1 MGLDRNNIPDEY
13 LCEVCEP
20 RPVDRKRAKA
30 MQARRRSEL
39 YHHSSSSDE
48 SSGNRSFKSKNKL
61 KGALKTDKKNSTKPS
76 LANMK
81 KILDKKVDRVSNK
94 DFPNKKT
101 LHGKVSKKTAAQ
113 ALSMLNNKT
122 NQSSFASS
130 ALIPQQLLPTN
141 LLENNLNVMEGHD
154 DNILSPLS
162 PLNTNSKF
170 KKQYRK
176 RKPSD
181 KDLKKGFP
189 INDSAAFSKDRRK
202 SQQLKKQINRNRI
215 RSIDSDGGDDLDA
228 STDEENPTIEEVTP
242 DASQQLRSWV
252 DQYEEAVTNHYSPE
266 LRARLAGVGKWGGIS
281 NGDLKPSVIGSVT
294 RCNVSLQG
302 NGVKILTASS
312 NLSTNTP
319 IIECKGKLML
329 AAQYRSVNRKSPSQ
343 IDSSNISINP
353 YVFFYQ
359 LSNSLE
365 ICLDGKT
372 YGNDSRFCRRSAND
386 HNAEL
391 RHFIDKGSL
400 HLFIITRKSVE
411 KNQEILLPPDS
422 SCLPQLSSPLPS
434 INADLRE
441 ITMKGSK
448 QISNGMSSPTGSL
461 LSGRSSDVDE
471 STPLSTT
478 RNRPGEHISNK
489 LEPDRQKSGKE
500 KRKFPKL
507 VMKSPKKTKS
517 AVSKE
522 NKSNPN
528 SSGKKNKIRKGL
540 ENQVLAKNKKMDSDK
555 IDVKV
560 QSSNSAEDTD
570 AGQDSTPT
578 SPTKYGSAK
587 PSPGKLGLPD
597 NSGLIVGVN
606 TINYDASSELK
617 NKAKS
622 REERKMEM
630 IMKAFEAMEKAEQ
643 RKKEGQAEGTVSLGG
658 HQSVRGSTD
667 SDKSSSNHKRRR
679 SSAKDVGK
687 ANADSNVDASSA
699 EDMANDDTDDGDED
713 ESSGKKKL
721 EKNKKK
727 FTRSNK
733 GRKTGP
739 NTPKRRRSR
748 ISSGGSLSG
757 KEEISINTTK
767 ESIQDSSSGRSSNTA
782 SSQNGPFRFPKTKK
796 SMMSDWLQEANEI
809 SRSPNPTF
817 CDDDDVSANYL
828 KGSRSPPGIAMHLLR
843 SSIGS
848 NATTAPLSPNI
859 QSPHSPVKSGGNHV
873 CSAKKRWLRQAISED
888 HAPGEIMSPA
898 HEVAFMTNG
907 NSPGS
912 SGESAAQG
920 EPASFTISDY
930 VTPLKKRRI
939 QSYKDEQ
946 KFLEE
951 EANASSEEGL
961 LHPSKA
967 GTDSTDFV
975 SKISTSYNSYSEDV
989 KIIPNGI
996 KKKLLHNL
1004 VLEAVLDRA
1013 MEDMLNVRPKTEENA
1028 ELEIS
1033 RAPAEGVDA
1042 ENERL
1047 VSSEK
1052 VENDNTDHENQ
1063 CTNHVKEEKMEED
1076 IPEEARI
1083 VLNVQS
1089 HSEDKEKDNEVE
1101 AILEPKATSNQGLSN
1116 DDNPITIPSVLQ
1128 RNVSSSS
1135 IPEPS
1140 SVFKSFFKPSI
1151 SIEALEA
1158 QIEENKRLR
1167 EAELKQLEQLTA
1179 KQKEE
1184 EMASKSFYSDAV
1196 AEEKSNK
1203 VPEQCESEVRY
1214 KDEASPITN
1223 EDSAIGTSQHK
1234 SERKSSLS
1242 TQSNIGTKFLGE
1254 RPENIDSNFGND
1266 TESAE
1271 VVIREKDDKVNS
1283 VNTNDLKTESE
1294 LPENSPLDTNTVHP
1308 MNDNAN
1314 HSSNDLQEEQEDS
1327 QHSLNSNIVNENAGK
1342 MSQPSFKNDI
1352 SPTQDTQ
1359 KPKEKRKVSLADYKR
1374 RRQQQQQTTVQI
1386 EATFPEVSKYS
1397 SQCIENQKQSTPNMI
1412 SLSAGSLNSEKIVDI
1427 GSFDNSRDIKP
1438 EVSPL
1443 TEKNLK
1449 ETKLNVPDTTQL
1461 SFNKVPEGTILKEES
1476 GNDEIGGSTP
1486 TMDEEQITPASTLLS
1501 NAAMPD
1507 VVSLPAAD
1515 APITLNPLPLFE
1527 KLEKL
1532 EKAQKENKKKG
1543 NIESEIPLF
1552 SSVSKFQ
1559 NEPVSLT
1566 FILFHYNVLLLAM
1579 GNVSPPPEPKREDLT
1594 ERLKKEFGLTVDG
1607 DEDDDTPISEE
1618 DSKQPLHNSSANIN
1632 EGDATPEEDSPNA
1645 PPGSSGATL
1654 SSIHRQPTMTRLP
1667 DQIAQYPIASTS
1679 SYPSSVSQSIVESNA
1694 TNSLYP
1700 SKGPYNSSYTQ
1711 NTHSGQTSRYSSHHS
1726 QQIRSSYQHSSGSYS
1741 QSQQHSY
1748 QRHSQPPSRSHLPVN
1763 HPGSRMTYP
1772 PPLPPASVIANA
1784 PHPNKINSDRDI
1796 PVLKS
1801 SNSFKRSNSS
1811 KEKDYYSQQHTW
1823 SAERDNRGDRDREP
1837 RGSSSGSRSYY
1848 ASTNSRGASDRSIG
1862 GSRSISSGSYGGD
1875 KMSSREYNRRE
1886 YSQIRSGSSSDRSGS
1901 HIGSSSLCTDR
1912 DLRGGGS
1919 DHGSS
1924 SSRSTS
1930 NSSRSKSS
1938 YSRNYYN

>member
-1 MGLDRNNIPDEY
+1 MKLSIFVRTPKLKFLHIDFRVWQHVVCMGLDRNNIPDEY

-61 KGALKTDKKNSTKPS
+61 KGAHKTDKKNSTKPS

-101 LHGKVSKKTAAQ
+101 LHNKVSKKTAAQ

-130 ALIPQQLLPTN
+130 AMIPQQLLPTN
-141 LLENNLNVMEGHD
+141 LLENNLNVMDGHD

-162 PLNTNSKF
+162 PLNSNSKF

-181 KDLKKGFP
+181 KDLKKGFQ

-228 STDEENPTIEEVTP
+228 STDEENPTIEEVPP

-319 IIECKGKLML
+319 VIECKGKLML

-489 LEPDRQKSGKE
+489 LEPDRQKTGKE

-540 ENQVLAKNKKMDSDK
+540 ENQLLAKNKKMDSDK

-570 AGQDSTPT
+570 AGQESTPT

-643 RKKEGQAEGTVSLGG
+643 KKKEGQAEGTVSLGG

-679 SSAKDVGK
+679 SSAKDAGK

-748 ISSGGSLSG
+748 ISSGGSISG
-757 KEEISINTTK
+757 NEEISINSTR
-767 ESIQDSSSGRSSNTA
+767 ESIQDSSSGRSGNTA

-920 EPASFTISDY
+920 EPANFTISDY

-961 LHPSKA
+961 LHQSKA

-1013 MEDMLNVRPKTEENA
+1013 MEDMLNVRPKTEANEENT

-1042 ENERL
+1042 EKDRH
-1047 VSSEK
+1047 VPAEK
-1052 VENDNTDHENQ
+1052 AENDNTDYKNQ
-1063 CTNHVKEEKMEED
+1063 CSNHVKEVKMEED
-1076 IPEEARI
+1076 ISTEERLG
-1083 VLNVQS
+1083 LNVQD
-1089 HSEDKEKDNEVE
+1089 HTEEDMKTNEVE
-1101 AILEPKATSNQGLSN
+1101 ATIEPKATMNQGLSN

-1128 RNVSSSS
+1128 TNVSSSS

-1184 EMASKSFYSDAV
+1184 EMASKSLYSDAV
-1196 AEEKSNK
+1196 LEEKSNI
-1203 VPEQCESEVRY
+1203 VPEQCELEVRY
-1214 KDEASPITN
+1214 KDEAPPLAN
-1223 EDSAIGTSQHK
+1223 EDSAISTSQYK
-1234 SERKSSLS
+1234 SERKLSLS

-1254 RPENIDSNFGND
+1254 RPENIDSNFRTDNE
-1266 TESAE
+1266 TAE
-1271 VVIREKDDKVNS
+1271 VVIREKDDKENS
-1283 VNTNDLKTESE
+1283 VNTNDFKTELE
-1294 LPENSPLDTNTVHP
+1294 LPEDSPIDTNSLRP
-1308 MNDNAN
+1308 MNDNAT
-1314 HSSNDLQEEQEDS
+1314 HSLNDLQEEQDDS
-1327 QHSLNSNIVNENAGK
+1327 QHSSNSNVVNEGAGK
-1342 MSQPSFKNDI
+1342 MSQPSLKNDI
-1352 SPTQDTQ
+1352 SPTQDTL

-1386 EATFPEVSKYS
+1386 EATFCELPKYS
-1397 SQCIENQKQSTPNMI
+1397 SQCIENQKQSTSNII
-1412 SLSAGSLNSEKIVDI
+1412 SQSAGNLKSEKAVDI
-1427 GSFDNSRDIKP
+1427 GSFDNSGDIKP

-1443 TEKNLK
+1443 MEKNLK
-1449 ETKLNVPDTTQL
+1449 ETKFNVADKTQL
-1461 SFNKVPEGTILKEES
+1461 SFNKVAEGTVLKEEA
-1476 GNDEIGGSTP
+1476 GNEEIGGSTP

-1507 VVSLPAAD
+1507 VASLPAAN

-1543 NIESEIPLF
+1543 NSKVAISLF
-1552 SSVSKFQ
+1552 
-1559 NEPVSLT
+1559 
-1566 FILFHYNVLLLAM
+1566 
-1579 GNVSPPPEPKREDLT
+1579 G
-1594 ERLKKEFGLTVDG
+1594 
-1607 DEDDDTPISEE
+1607 
-1618 DSKQPLHNSSANIN
+1618 
-1632 EGDATPEEDSPNA
+1632 
-1645 PPGSSGATL
+1645 
-1654 SSIHRQPTMTRLP
+1654 
-1667 DQIAQYPIASTS
+1667 
-1679 SYPSSVSQSIVESNA
+1679 
-1694 TNSLYP
+1694 
-1700 SKGPYNSSYTQ
+1700 
-1711 NTHSGQTSRYSSHHS
+1711 
-1726 QQIRSSYQHSSGSYS
+1726 
-1741 QSQQHSY
+1741 
-1748 QRHSQPPSRSHLPVN
+1748 
-1763 HPGSRMTYP
+1763 
-1772 PPLPPASVIANA
+1772 
-1784 PHPNKINSDRDI
+1784 
-1796 PVLKS
+1796 
-1801 SNSFKRSNSS
+1801 
-1811 KEKDYYSQQHTW
+1811 
-1823 SAERDNRGDRDREP
+1823 
-1837 RGSSSGSRSYY
+1837 
-1848 ASTNSRGASDRSIG
+1848 
-1862 GSRSISSGSYGGD
+1862 SIS
-1875 KMSSREYNRRE
+1875 K
-1886 YSQIRSGSSSDRSGS
+1886 I
-1901 HIGSSSLCTDR
+1901 
-1912 DLRGGGS
+1912 
-1919 DHGSS
+1919 
-1924 SSRSTS
+1924 
-1930 NSSRSKSS
+1930 
-1938 YSRNYYN
+1938 